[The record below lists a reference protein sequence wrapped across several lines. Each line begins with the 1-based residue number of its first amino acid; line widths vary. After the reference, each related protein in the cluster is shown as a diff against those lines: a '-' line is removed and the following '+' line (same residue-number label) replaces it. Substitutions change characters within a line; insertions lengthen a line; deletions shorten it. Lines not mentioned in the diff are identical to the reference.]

1 MTKAI
6 LIGIDAA
13 TWKIAQPLIERG
25 ELPTLAALTK
35 GGASA
40 PLKSL
45 PGYKSPALWTSIAT
59 GKMPE
64 KNGVLYFSNLF
75 LDIPKLK
82 VKKDITKNIAVNWPY
97 RVGKL
102 FSKNKKSP
110 STFTIFSRKAYVYS
124 MLKYGKFLEK
134 FEWGGNYLITSASRS
149 EKAIWDILNEEGTK
163 VSVIGWLVTWPAEK
177 LNGAMVSQRAIEELS
192 KYQHQ
197 SRFKVEN
204 GKGHA
209 AYPQK
214 LMEELQ
220 PFKKTPDSI
229 TDREIDAFFHG
240 LEEKEKEF
248 IRSLEFDRKNKF
260 KFFSQLYLIDLFS
273 TKAGLYSKEK
283 HTPNF
288 LTVYL
293 PGLDGVQHL
302 FWQYLHPEEFP
313 FLKID
318 PKEIKKCEKVI
329 QNYYKFLDSQV
340 ASLIEGYENVVIVS
354 DHGMEAIPEKHFDH
368 SAIRSGQHED
378 SPDGVLIMKGPHIK
392 KNIKLKEA
400 HILDLA
406 PTVLY
411 LLGKPMDANMDGEVL
426 KEAFTEN
433 YLEENPIQKKDY
445 GKKKVTDHSFYE
457 QEEQEK
463 VKERLKALGY
473 LD

>member
-1 MTKAI
+1 MTKTI

-13 TWKIAQPLIERG
+13 TWKVINPLLEKG
-25 ELPTLAALTK
+25 ELPAIASLIK
-35 GGASA
+35 EGVSA

-45 PGYKSPALWTSIAT
+45 RGYKSPALWTSIAT

-110 STFTIFSRKAYVYS
+110 STFTSFSRKAYVYS
-124 MLKYGKFLEK
+124 MLKYGNFLEK
-134 FEWGGNYLITSASRS
+134 FEWGGNYLITSASRT
-149 EKAIWDILNEEGTK
+149 EKAIWDILSEEGMN
-163 VSVIGWLVTWPAEK
+163 VGVIGWLVTWPAEK
-177 LNGAMVSQRAIEELS
+177 LNGVMVSQRAIEELS
-192 KYQHQ
+192 KYQHH

-204 GKGHA
+204 EKGLA
-209 AYPQK
+209 TYPHY
-214 LMEELQ
+214 LLDELKA
-220 PFKKTPDSI
+220 FKKMPDSI
-229 TDREIDAFFHG
+229 TDAEINAFFKG
-240 LEEKEKEF
+240 LEKNEKEHIK
-248 IRSLEFDRKNKF
+248 SLDFDRKNKL
-260 KFFSQLYLIDLFS
+260 KFFSQLYLIDDFS
-273 TKAGLYSKEK
+273 AKVGLYIKEK
-283 HTPNF
+283 YTSDF

-302 FWQYLHPEEFP
+302 FWQYRYPREFP
-313 FLKID
+313 FLNIN
-318 PKEIKKCEKVI
+318 PEEIKKSEKVI
-329 QNYYKFLDSQV
+329 QNYYQFLDTQV
-340 ASLIEGYENVVIVS
+340 AALIEGYENVIIVS

-378 SPDGVLIMKGPHIK
+378 SPDGVLIMKGPNIR
-392 KNIKLKEA
+392 KNTKLQEA

-411 LLGKPMDANMDGEVL
+411 LLRKPTDANMDGEVL
-426 KEAFTEN
+426 TEAFIEDYLKEN
-433 YLEENPIQKKDY
+433 SIQKNDY
-445 GKKKVTDHSFYE
+445 GKKKTADNSFYE